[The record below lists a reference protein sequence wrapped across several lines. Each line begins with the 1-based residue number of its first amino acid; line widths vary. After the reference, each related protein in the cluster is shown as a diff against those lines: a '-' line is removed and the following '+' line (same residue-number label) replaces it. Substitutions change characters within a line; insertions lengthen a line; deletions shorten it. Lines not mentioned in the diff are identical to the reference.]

1 MDRRCLDHTLT
12 EEELRQFREQGFFI
26 VENAIPGHLMDRL
39 IPLIDRVDTEER
51 NRRGAAPTEAI
62 THYNFIG
69 KDDLFLELLDWH
81 TTFPKVWGLMGWN
94 LQLYHTHLTYTPPAP
109 DKSLERDGLGL
120 GWHQDSGQLN
130 RDLETTPRPM
140 VSLKIG
146 FFLSDTSSPGCGNFY
161 VIPGSQKRNDFP
173 GESRNE
179 ETEGA
184 LPVLAK
190 TGSAVFFDRRLWHSP
205 STNFSNHPR
214 RVLFYG
220 YSYRWLRPRDD
231 MTVEH
236 YLDRSDPI
244 RQQLLGVSHT
254 GGRGFTSP
262 KPDDVPLKAWIE
274 ENVGAEAA
282 GRIV

>member
-1 MDRRCLDHTLT
+1 MDRRCLDHLLAN
-12 EEELRQFREQGFFI
+12 EELRQFREHGFFI
-26 VENAIPGHLMDRL
+26 VENAIPGHLVDRL
-39 IPLIDRVDTEER
+39 IPLIDRVDAEAR
-51 NRRGAAPTEAI
+51 NRRGVASTDAI
-62 THYNFIG
+62 THFNFIG

-94 LQLYHTHLTYTPPAP
+94 VQLYHTHLTYTPPEP
-109 DKSLERDGLGL
+109 ERLLERDGLGL
-120 GWHQDSGQLN
+120 GWHQDTGQLN
-130 RDLETTPRPM
+130 RDLETSPRPM

-161 VIPGSQKRNDFP
+161 VLPGSQNRNDFP
-173 GESRNE
+173 GETRNQ

-231 MTVEH
+231 MTIEH

-244 RQQLLGVSHT
+244 RQQLLGVSHS

-262 KPDDVPLKAWIE
+262 KPDDVPLRAWIE
-274 ENVGAEAA
+274 ENVGAEAT
-282 GRIV
+282 G